1 MLDYKFIKSNLDAV
15 KENICRRNI
24 KADADLVVDLFNERT
39 EISTKLQNLQKQK
52 KDNSKSMGSHLS
64 SEERENLVEKGKLVK
79 DEITQLE
86 SRLAQVEEAMKK
98 EAMRI
103 PNMTHPATPT
113 GKDDSENVE
122 IKRVGKIR
130 EFSFKP
136 KDHVELGQVLD
147 IIDFEAGTK
156 VSGVKF
162 YYLKRKAVILEQALI
177 TYGFNMLMKLGFVP
191 LSTPDIAKEEILRGT
206 GFNPRGEESNV
217 YSIEG
222 TDTCLVATAEITLG
236 GYHANEILA
245 KEKLPIKYAGISH
258 CFRREA
264 GAAGQFSKGLY
275 RVHQFNKLEMFVFC
289 LPEDADKYHLFLREV
304 EERIFEGLGIPFR
317 VVEICTGDLG
327 APAYRKWDLEAWMP
341 GRNGG
346 EWGEITSASN
356 CTDYQA
362 RRLNIRYKDADSKNK
377 FVYTLNGTAIAISRA
392 LIAILENY
400 QMEDGS
406 IKIPDVLIPFCGF
419 DKIEA

>member
-1 MLDYKFIKSNLDAV
+1 MLDYKFVKGSLDAV
-15 KENICRRNI
+15 RENIVRRNI
-24 KADADLVVDLFNERT
+24 KADADLVVKLYDERT
-39 EISTKLQNLQKQK
+39 EITTKIQELQKQK
-52 KDNSKSMGSHLS
+52 KDNSKQMNGKLS
-64 SEERENLVEKGKLVK
+64 SEEREALVGRGKIIK
-79 DEITQLE
+79 DEIAAFE
-86 SRLAQVEEAMKK
+86 GRLTQVEQEMNK
-98 EAMRI
+98 EAMRL
-103 PNMTHPATPT
+103 PNMTHPASPT
-113 GKDDSENVE
+113 GKDDHENVE

-136 KDHVELGQVLD
+136 KDHVELGQALD

-162 YYLKRKAVILEQALI
+162 YYLKKKAVLLEQALI
-177 TYGFNMLMKLGFVP
+177 TYGFNILMELGFVP
-191 LSTPDIAKEEILRGT
+191 LSTPDIAKEEILKGI
-206 GFNPRGEESNV
+206 GFNPRGDESNV
-217 YSIEG
+217 YTIED

-236 GYHANEILA
+236 GYHADEILE

-258 CFRREA
+258 CFRKEA

-289 LPEDADKYHLFLREV
+289 LPEDGDKYHAFLREV
-304 EERIFEGLGIPFR
+304 EEKIFEGLGIPFR

-356 CTDYQA
+356 CTDFQA
-362 RRLNIRYKDADSKNK
+362 RRLNIRYKDVDGKNK

-406 IKIPDVLIPFCGF
+406 IKVPDVLVPFCGF
-419 DKIEA
+419 DRID

>member
-15 KENICRRNI
+15 KQNIIRRNI
-24 KADADLVVDLFNERT
+24 KADAELVVKLYNERSDIT
-39 EISTKLQNLQKQK
+39 TKIQELQKQK
-52 KDNSKSMGSHLS
+52 KDNSKQMNGKLS
-64 SEERENLVEKGKLVK
+64 DDEREALVGRGKIIK
-79 DEITQLE
+79 DEIAALE
-86 SRLAQVEEAMKK
+86 GRLTQVEEDMYMQAMK
-98 EAMRI
+98 I
-103 PNMTHPATPT
+103 PNMTHPSSPT
-113 GKDDSENVE
+113 GKGDNENLE
-122 IKRVGKIR
+122 IKRVGTIR

-136 KDHVELGQVLD
+136 KDHVELGQALD

-162 YYLKRKAVILEQALI
+162 YYLKKKAVLLEQALI
-177 TYGFNMLMKLGFVP
+177 TYGFNILMEKGFIP
-191 LSTPDIAKEEILRGT
+191 LATPDIAKEEILKGI

-217 YSIEG
+217 YTIED

-236 GYHANEILA
+236 GYHSDEILA

-258 CFRREA
+258 CFRKEA

-275 RVHQFNKLEMFVFC
+275 RVHQFNKLEMFIFC
-289 LPEDADKYHLFLREV
+289 LPEDGEKYHQFLREV
-304 EERIFEGLGIPFR
+304 EEKIFEGLGIPFR

-346 EWGEITSASN
+346 EWGEITSASS
-356 CTDYQA
+356 CTDFQA
-362 RRLNIRYKDADSKNK
+362 RRLNIRYKDDDGKNK

-406 IKIPDVLIPFCGF
+406 IKVPDVLVPLCGF
-419 DKIEA
+419 DKID

>member
-15 KENICRRNI
+15 NENIRRRNI
-24 KADADLVVDLFNERT
+24 KADATLVVELFNKRT
-39 EISTKLQNLQKQK
+39 EITTKIQELQRQR
-52 KDNSKSMGSHLS
+52 KDNSKGMSAKLS
-64 SEERENLVEKGKLVK
+64 DTERLALMEKGKIIK
-79 DEITQLE
+79 DDILKLE
-86 SRLAQVEEAMKK
+86 NTLSELEARMTKEAMK
-98 EAMRI
+98 I
-103 PNMTHPATPT
+103 PNMTHPASPT

-136 KDHVELGQVLD
+136 KDHVEIGQALD
-147 IIDFEAGTK
+147 ILDFEAGTK

-162 YYLKRKAVILEQALI
+162 YYLKKKAVFLEQALI
-177 TYGFNMLMKLGFVP
+177 TYGFNKLMQLGFVP

-206 GFNPRGEESNV
+206 GFNPRGDESNV
-217 YSIEG
+217 YSLEG

-236 GYHANEILA
+236 GYHANEIIP

-275 RVHQFNKLEMFVFC
+275 RVHQFNKLEMFIFC
-289 LPEDADKYHLFLREV
+289 LPEDAENCHTFLREV
-304 EERIFEGLGIPFR
+304 EEEIFEGLGIPFR

-362 RRLNIRYKDADSKNK
+362 RRLNIRYKDDEGKNK
-377 FVYTLNGTAIAISRA
+377 FLYTLNGTAIAISRA

-406 IKIPDVLIPFCGF
+406 VKVPDVLVPFCGF
-419 DKIEA
+419 DKID

>member
-1 MLDYKFIKSNLDAV
+1 MLDYKFVKGSLDAV
-15 KENICRRNI
+15 RENIVRRNI
-24 KADADLVVDLFNERT
+24 KADADLVVKLYDERT
-39 EISTKLQNLQKQK
+39 EITTKIQELQKQK
-52 KDNSKSMGSHLS
+52 KDNSKQMNGKLS
-64 SEERENLVEKGKLVK
+64 SEEREALVGRGKIIK
-79 DEITQLE
+79 DEIAAFE
-86 SRLAQVEEAMKK
+86 GRLTQVEQEMNKEAMKL
-98 EAMRI
+98 
-103 PNMTHPATPT
+103 PNMTHPASPT
-113 GKDDSENVE
+113 GKDDHENVE

-136 KDHVELGQVLD
+136 KDHVELGQALD

-162 YYLKRKAVILEQALI
+162 YYLKKKAVLLEQALI
-177 TYGFNMLMKLGFVP
+177 TYGFNILMELGFVP
-191 LSTPDIAKEEILRGT
+191 LSTPDIAKEEILKGI
-206 GFNPRGEESNV
+206 GFNPRGDESNV
-217 YSIEG
+217 YTIED

-236 GYHANEILA
+236 GYHADEILE

-258 CFRREA
+258 CFRKEA

-289 LPEDADKYHLFLREV
+289 LPEDGDKYHAFLREV
-304 EERIFEGLGIPFR
+304 EEKIFEGLGIPFR

-356 CTDYQA
+356 CTDFQA
-362 RRLNIRYKDADSKNK
+362 RRLNIRYKDVDGKNK

-406 IKIPDVLIPFCGF
+406 IKVPDVLVPFCGF
-419 DKIEA
+419 DRID

>member
-1 MLDYKFIKSNLDAV
+1 MLDYKFVKSNLEAV
-15 KENICRRNI
+15 KQNIIRRNI
-24 KADADLVVDLFNERT
+24 VADADLVVKLYNERS
-39 EISTKLQNLQKQK
+39 EITTKIQELQKQK
-52 KDNSKSMGSHLS
+52 KDNSKQMSGKLS
-64 SEERENLVEKGKLVK
+64 DEQRDTLVERGKVIK
-79 DEITQLE
+79 DEIATLEGKLTQIE
-86 SRLAQVEEAMKK
+86 EEMHREAMK
-98 EAMRI
+98 I
-103 PNMTHPATPT
+103 PNMTHPSSPT
-113 GKDDSENVE
+113 GKDDQENIE

-130 EFSFKP
+130 EFTFTP
-136 KDHVELGQVLD
+136 KDHVELGQALD

-162 YYLKRKAVILEQALI
+162 YYLKKKAVLLEQALI
-177 TYGFNMLMKLGFVP
+177 TYGLNILMDLGFMP
-191 LSTPDIAKEEILRGT
+191 LSTPDIAKEEILKGI
-206 GFNPRGEESNV
+206 GFNPRGDESNV
-217 YSIEG
+217 YTIED

-236 GYHANEILA
+236 GYHSDEILS

-258 CFRREA
+258 CFRKEA

-275 RVHQFNKLEMFVFC
+275 RVHQFNKLEMFIFC
-289 LPEDADKYHLFLREV
+289 LPEDGEKCHQILRDA
-304 EERIFEGLGIPFR
+304 EEKIFEGLGIPFR

-356 CTDYQA
+356 CTDYQS
-362 RRLNIRYKDADSKNK
+362 RRLNIRYKDSDGKNK

-406 IKIPDVLIPFCGF
+406 IKVPDVLVPICGF
-419 DKIEA
+419 DRID

>member
-1 MLDYKFIKSNLDAV
+1 MLDYKFVKSNLEAV
-15 KENICRRNI
+15 KENVIRRNI
-24 KADADLVVDLFNERT
+24 KADAGRVVKLYDERT
-39 EISTKLQNLQKQK
+39 EITTKIQELQRQK
-52 KDNSKSMGSHLS
+52 KDNSKQMNGKLS
-64 SEERENLVEKGKLVK
+64 DEERDVLVGRGKIIK
-79 DEITQLE
+79 DEIAGLE
-86 SRLAQVEEAMKK
+86 GRLAEIEEQMLK
-98 EAMRI
+98 EAMQL
-103 PNMTHPATPT
+103 PNMTHPASPT
-113 GKDDSENVE
+113 GKDDHENIE

-130 EFSFKP
+130 DFSFKP
-136 KDHVELGQVLD
+136 KDHVELGQALD

-162 YYLKRKAVILEQALI
+162 YYLKKKAVLLEQALI
-177 TYGFNMLMKLGFVP
+177 TYGFNILMEKGFVP
-191 LSTPDIAKEEILRGT
+191 LSTPDIAKEEILKGI
-206 GFNPRGEESNV
+206 GFNPRGDESNV
-217 YSIEG
+217 YAIED

-236 GYHANEILA
+236 GYHSDEILE

-258 CFRREA
+258 CFRKEA

-275 RVHQFNKLEMFVFC
+275 RVHQFNKLEMFIFC
-289 LPEDADKYHLFLREV
+289 LPEDGEKYHELLREV
-304 EERIFEGLGIPFR
+304 EGKIFEGLGIPFR

-356 CTDYQA
+356 CTDFQA
-362 RRLNIRYKDADSKNK
+362 RRLNIRYKDDDGKNK

-406 IKIPDVLIPFCGF
+406 IKVPDVLVPLCGF
-419 DKIEA
+419 DKID

>member
-1 MLDYKFIKSNLDAV
+1 MLDYKFVKGSLDAV
-15 KENICRRNI
+15 RENIVRRNI
-24 KADADLVVDLFNERT
+24 KADADLVVKLYDERT
-39 EISTKLQNLQKQK
+39 EITTKIQELQKQK
-52 KDNSKSMGSHLS
+52 KDNSKQMNGKLS
-64 SEERENLVEKGKLVK
+64 SEEREALVGRGKIIK
-79 DEITQLE
+79 DEIAAFE
-86 SRLAQVEEAMKK
+86 GRLTQVEQEMNKEAMKL
-98 EAMRI
+98 
-103 PNMTHPATPT
+103 PNMTHPASPT
-113 GKDDSENVE
+113 GKDDHENVE

-136 KDHVELGQVLD
+136 KDHVELGQALD

-162 YYLKRKAVILEQALI
+162 YYLKKKAVLLEQALI
-177 TYGFNMLMKLGFVP
+177 TYGFNILMELGFVP
-191 LSTPDIAKEEILRGT
+191 LSTPDIAKEEILKGI
-206 GFNPRGEESNV
+206 GFNPRGDESNV
-217 YSIEG
+217 YTIED

-236 GYHANEILA
+236 GYHADEILE

-258 CFRREA
+258 CFRKEA

-289 LPEDADKYHLFLREV
+289 LPEDGDKYHAFLREV
-304 EERIFEGLGIPFR
+304 EEKIFEGLGIPFR

-356 CTDYQA
+356 CTDFQA
-362 RRLNIRYKDADSKNK
+362 RRLNIRYKDVDGKNK

-406 IKIPDVLIPFCGF
+406 IKVPDVLIPFCGF
-419 DKIEA
+419 DRID

>member
-1 MLDYKFIKSNLDAV
+1 MLDYKFVKGNLDAV
-15 KENICRRNI
+15 RENIVRRNI
-24 KADADLVVDLFNERT
+24 KADADLVVKLYDERT
-39 EISTKLQNLQKQK
+39 EITTKIQELQKQK
-52 KDNSKSMGSHLS
+52 KDNSKQMNGKLS
-64 SEERENLVEKGKLVK
+64 TEEREALVGRGKIIK
-79 DEITQLE
+79 DEIAAFE
-86 SRLAQVEEAMKK
+86 GRLTQVEQEMNKEAMKL
-98 EAMRI
+98 
-103 PNMTHPATPT
+103 PNMTHPASPT
-113 GKDDSENVE
+113 GKDDHENVE

-136 KDHVELGQVLD
+136 KDHVELGQALD

-162 YYLKRKAVILEQALI
+162 YYLKKKAVLLEQALI
-177 TYGFNMLMKLGFVP
+177 TYGFNILMELGFVP
-191 LSTPDIAKEEILRGT
+191 LSTPDIAKEEILKGI
-206 GFNPRGEESNV
+206 GFNPRGDESNV
-217 YSIEG
+217 YTIED

-236 GYHANEILA
+236 GYHADEILE

-258 CFRREA
+258 CFRKEA

-289 LPEDADKYHLFLREV
+289 LPEDGDKYHAFLREV
-304 EERIFEGLGIPFR
+304 EEKIFEGLGIPFR

-356 CTDYQA
+356 CTDFQA
-362 RRLNIRYKDADSKNK
+362 RRLNIRYKDVDGKNK

-406 IKIPDVLIPFCGF
+406 IKVPDVLVPFCGF
-419 DKIEA
+419 DRID

>member
-1 MLDYKFIKSNLDAV
+1 MLDYKFVKGSLDAV
-15 KENICRRNI
+15 RENIVRRNI
-24 KADADLVVDLFNERT
+24 KADADLVVKLYDERT
-39 EISTKLQNLQKQK
+39 EITTKIQELQKQK
-52 KDNSKSMGSHLS
+52 KDNSKQMNGKLS
-64 SEERENLVEKGKLVK
+64 SEEREALVGRGKIIK
-79 DEITQLE
+79 DEIAAFE
-86 SRLAQVEEAMKK
+86 GRLTQVEQEMNKEAMKL
-98 EAMRI
+98 

-113 GKDDSENVE
+113 GKDDHENVE

-136 KDHVELGQVLD
+136 KDHVELGQALD

-162 YYLKRKAVILEQALI
+162 YYLKKKAVLLEQALI
-177 TYGFNMLMKLGFVP
+177 TYGFNILMELGFVP
-191 LSTPDIAKEEILRGT
+191 LSTPDIAKEEILKGI
-206 GFNPRGEESNV
+206 GFNPRGDESNV
-217 YSIEG
+217 YTIED

-236 GYHANEILA
+236 GYHADEILE

-258 CFRREA
+258 CFRKEA

-289 LPEDADKYHLFLREV
+289 LPEDGDKYHAFLREV
-304 EERIFEGLGIPFR
+304 EEKIFEGLGIPFR

-356 CTDYQA
+356 CTDFQA
-362 RRLNIRYKDADSKNK
+362 RRLNIRYKDVDGKNK

-406 IKIPDVLIPFCGF
+406 IKVPDVLVPFCGF
-419 DKIEA
+419 DRID